1 MKSKN
6 INWSSY
12 YAKIHG
18 VCPYSGFSYSEGK
31 TLHTPFKHW
40 DNVIQNEAMLT
51 PMKLWAVL
59 YTDCPFT
66 ADELDEWAE
75 TRNRAQD
82 VIQYYFSHP
91 DHNPLGNATP
101 VPVLIQQ
108 RRDILDMA
116 RKGVFDGG
124 MDSRTNPDSMVK
136 KYLTTGKTSGG
147 SRGSPGVP
155 RKQETKDKISQSH
168 RRRNSE

>member
-6 INWSSY
+6 VNWSSY
-12 YAKIHG
+12 YAKIHS

-59 YTDCPFT
+59 YTDCPYE

-75 TRNRAQD
+75 TRNQEQT

-91 DHNPLGNATP
+91 DHNPLGWATP

-136 KYLTTGKTSGG
+136 KYETTGKTAGG
-147 SRGSPGVP
+147 SRGRPGVP

-168 RRRNSE
+168 RRRNGE